1 MLWGA
6 GITIIMMMTTTIT
19 STTIMRRVVFSP
31 PTGPGSDAGGLKPTL
46 RALSRLLVAASPAFP
61 TGGFAYSHG
70 LEWAVE
76 AGDVR
81 DEAQLRCWLETLLS
95 DGAGWSDAILL
106 RHAYRCAAH
115 ESEIA
120 DLAEL
125 AAAMVPSRERQLETL
140 AQGHAFAAS
149 AAAWSEVKPA
159 AYPVAFGVFAA
170 RQGVSE
176 EAACLGFL
184 TAWVGNLVSAGVRLV
199 PLGQQAGLRVLHG
212 LEERVLAVMAETAC
226 ATLDDL
232 GTACFRADISA
243 MRHETQYSRMFRS

>member
-1 MLWGA
+1 
-6 GITIIMMMTTTIT
+6 
-19 STTIMRRVVFSP
+19 MRRVGFSP
-31 PTGPGSDAGGLKPTL
+31 PSGPGLDAGGLKPTL

-70 LEWAVE
+70 LEWAVQ

-81 DEAQLRCWLETLLS
+81 DEDSLRDWLDVLLCG
-95 DGAGWSDAILL
+95 GAGWSDSILL
-106 RHAYRCAAH
+106 RHAFRSAGDDAAV
-115 ESEIA
+115 SG
-120 DLAEL
+120 LGEL
-125 AAAMVPSRERQLETL
+125 AAALSPSLERRMETL
-140 AQGHAFAAS
+140 WQGAAFAAS
-149 AAAWSEVKPA
+149 AAAWGAVAPA

-170 RQGVSE
+170 GQGVDE
-176 EAACLGFL
+176 ESACLGFL
-184 TAWVGNLVSAGVRLV
+184 TAWLGNLVSAGVRLV

-212 LEERVLAVMAETAC
+212 LEESVLAVVAESAC

>member
-1 MLWGA
+1 MGWLWLSRRRSIRRRGRILWGV
-6 GITIIMMMTTTIT
+6 GTIITMMMRMVGI
-19 STTIMRRVVFSP
+19 IM
-31 PTGPGSDAGGLKPTL
+31 GE
-46 RALSRLLVAASPAFP
+46 ALARLLVFSSPAFP

-81 DEAQLRCWLETLLS
+81 NEATLRCWLATLLC

-106 RHAYRCAAH
+106 RHAFRAA
-115 ESEIA
+115 A
-120 DLAEL
+120 DEGRLAALAEL
-125 AAAMVPSRERQLETL
+125 AAAMAPSRERQLESL

-149 AAAWSEVKPA
+149 AVAWGGVREA
-159 AYPVAFGVFAA
+159 AYPVAFGAFAA
-170 RQGVSE
+170 RQGVDE
-176 EAACLGFL
+176 AAACLGFL
-184 TAWVGNLVSAGVRLV
+184 TAWLGNLVSAGVRLV
-199 PLGQQAGLRVLHG
+199 PLGQQAGLRVLFG
-212 LEERVLAVMAETAC
+212 LEERMLAVVAETAC